1 MEFDPYEQFREDPGE
16 MELSPEFQAQLEL
29 QRQAE
34 EIASEEPLT
43 STEEQPEPAPQP
55 EASTELQENELQPV
69 ETSPFKNPDGSLD
82 LEKMRQY
89 GAERDM
95 DVVQGIADFGVD
107 VLNIIPGVN
116 IPKANDFENEVAQ
129 SVREISS
136 VVVPTMVFGGAMQAA
151 GVAANSRVGW
161 SLGQNKFVQWIGS
174 RGVEALAGL
183 GVGAVSSEYTEDNLA
198 GTLKKRF
205 PKTYDFIQTVRT

>member
-55 EASTELQENELQPV
+55 EASTELQEDELQPV

-151 GVAANSRVGW
+151 GVAAALFAQQDELPQSHEVIAE
-161 SLGQNKFVQWIGS
+161 LVAQ
-174 RGVEALAGL
+174 EAL
-183 GVGAVSSEYTEDNLA
+183 
-198 GTLKKRF
+198 
-205 PKTYDFIQTVRT
+205 I